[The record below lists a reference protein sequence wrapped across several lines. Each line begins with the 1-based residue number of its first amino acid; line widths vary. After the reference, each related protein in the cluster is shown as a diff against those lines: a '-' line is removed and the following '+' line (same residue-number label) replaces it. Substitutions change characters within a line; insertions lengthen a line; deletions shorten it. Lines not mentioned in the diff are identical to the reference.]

1 MVHLEQVL
9 ILTDEKRK
17 VFNNWQQVKDIYDAS
32 CHCTSITTDM
42 EETVEVEALNQKCL
56 DDLCAKYKEIG
67 FEFYSMTCNRSRG
80 NPR

>member
-1 MVHLEQVL
+1 MT
-9 ILTDEKRK
+9 ILKRVVELPRDTLK
-17 VFNNWQQVKDIYDAS
+17 TFDKWNEVRDIYLGS